1 MEEAGEDVT
10 GSRVGPHTDLE
21 EVTIAGRP
29 AAMEGGEVTTHRIV
43 EMYGERIEVLD
54 RGGPPLRSVLE
65 VNPEALEITNVLD
78 RERRA
83 NGHQQKWRGHR
94 PRCVFGRHRSYQL
107 SPGEHDWPLRGRL
120 ASLCFCWAISAFR
133 LNALGSVTILTPPPR
148 PRRRTC
154 PRRRRGCEGARSLGN
169 VSQWLASLH
178 RASCYCS
185 WQRSA
190 APPRNAGSPPSTS
203 AWRASPLELR
213 VPGMKPCPVG
223 K

>member
-133 LNALGSVTILTPPPR
+133 LNALGSVTILTLPPR

-154 PRRRRGCEGARSLGN
+154 PRRRRGCEGARNLGN
-169 VSQWLASLH
+169 VSQWLAGLH

-190 APPRNAGSPPSTS
+190 A
-203 AWRASPLELR
+203 
-213 VPGMKPCPVG
+213 
-223 K
+223 